1 MFVSTL
7 RDIINKLNG
16 KDYEYILLTTH
27 NDNTYTFS
35 KFDTFGA
42 LEEEYADEMDTLC
55 SCLWADDDNVIYL
68 SM

>member
-1 MFVSTL
+1 MFIDTL
-7 RDIINKLNG
+7 QSIINKLNG

-27 NDNTYTFS
+27 NDNVYTFS
-35 KFDTFGA
+35 KFDTFDA
-42 LEEEYADEMDTLC
+42 LEEEYADKMDTLC